1 MSIPGKVYGRVLIER
16 VRSETESNVGEEQ
29 CGIRNGRGFIDQVFV
44 MRELAERF
52 ESKGKNMYV
61 A

>member
-1 MSIPGKVYGRVLIER
+1 MYGRVLIER

-52 ESKGKNMYV
+52 ESKGKDMYV